1 MGIRCGDVCR
11 LTVLDVCTDGIFGEV
26 LFYTLRK
33 TLGTETYSAEIHYAW
48 VKVMSRI
55 LRVMI
60 PIVVRYEM
68 SQLSGGADGSEN
80 VTGRTS
86 SRSIMRGYQP
96 HLQQDGASMHTNRTT
111 IVHSGDLEGK
121 TEKILPAV
129 STSAT

>member
-68 SQLSGGADGSEN
+68 TWAPSEGGSGTVQTKGPLP
-80 VTGRTS
+80 
-86 SRSIMRGYQP
+86 RGYQP
-96 HLQQDGASMHTNRTT
+96 HLQQDAASVHTNRSTFLNG
-111 IVHSGDLEGK
+111 GDSEAK
-121 TEKILPAV
+121 TDVVQPAAGA
-129 STSAT
+129 ATH